1 MEESQEN
8 KEAQEAQEIQETQ
21 ESQPVQQTQEN
32 QEKQQEQVKE
42 EPPVVVE
49 SNPVAE
55 LEKQLVQAKQ
65 EAVEYKD
72 KFLRERADM
81 DNFRKRQERYA
92 QERIQR
98 EKKALILK
106 ILSVMDNVERALA
119 YQETMDRQAL
129 QQTLR
134 MLMWQMNEVLKGEGL
149 TPIATVG
156 ERLNPY
162 EHEAIEL
169 VENSDQPEDTIVE
182 EVLKG
187 YKIGNETLRA
197 ARVKVS
203 SGNSTQ
209 QQQ

>member
-1 MEESQEN
+1 MEESQE
-8 KEAQEAQEIQETQ
+8 KQEEQAEEQPQIVEETPAAS
-21 ESQPVQQTQEN
+21 ESIRIEY
-32 QEKQQEQVKE
+32 
-42 EPPVVVE
+42 
-49 SNPVAE
+49 
-55 LEKQLVQAKQ
+55 LEKQLAQAQ
-65 EAVEYKD
+65 QAATEFKD
-72 KFLRERADM
+72 KYLRERADM
-81 DNFRKRQERYA
+81 DNFRKRQERNA
-92 QERIQR
+92 QERVQR
-98 EKKALILK
+98 EKKELILK
-106 ILSVMDNVERALA
+106 ILGVMDNVERALA

-134 MLMWQMNEVLKGEGL
+134 MLMWQMNEVMKGEGL

-187 YKIGNETLRA
+187 YKMGNETLRA

-203 SGNSTQ
+203 AGNSAAQ
-209 QQQ
+209 M

>member
-1 MEESQEN
+1 MEESKEN
-8 KEAQEAQEIQETQ
+8 
-21 ESQPVQQTQEN
+21 QEN
-32 QEKQQEQVKE
+32 QQEQETE
-42 EPPVVVE
+42 ETPAVSE
-49 SNPVAE
+49 SNTLQE
-55 LEKQLVQAKQ
+55 LEKQLAQAKQ
-65 EAVEYKD
+65 EAVEFKD

-81 DNFRKRQERYA
+81 DNFRKRQERNA
-92 QERIQR
+92 QERVQR

-106 ILSVMDNVERALA
+106 VLGVMDNVERALT

-134 MLMWQMNEVLKGEGL
+134 MLMWQMNEVMKGEGL

-187 YKIGNETLRA
+187 YKMGNETLRA

-203 SGNSTQ
+203 AGQ
-209 QQQ
+209 QAPQQ

>member
-1 MEESQEN
+1 MIDKERDNPMEESKEN
-8 KEAQEAQEIQETQ
+8 
-21 ESQPVQQTQEN
+21 QEN
-32 QEKQQEQVKE
+32 QQEQETE
-42 EPPVVVE
+42 ETPAVSTSNQVE
-49 SNPVAE
+49 E
-55 LEKQLVQAKQ
+55 LEKQLAQARQ
-65 EAVEYKD
+65 ETSEFKD

-81 DNFRKRQERYA
+81 DNFRKRQERNA
-92 QERIQR
+92 QERVQR
-98 EKKALILK
+98 EKKDLILK
-106 ILSVMDNVERALA
+106 VLGVMDNVERALT

-134 MLMWQMNEVLKGEGL
+134 MLMWQMNEVMKGEGL
-149 TPIATVG
+149 TPITTVG
-156 ERLNPY
+156 EKLNPY

-203 SGNSTQ
+203 AGNQ
-209 QQQ
+209 APQK

>member
-8 KEAQEAQEIQETQ
+8 QENRPEQPEQETQ
-21 ESQPVQQTQEN
+21 ETQAAS
-32 QEKQQEQVKE
+32 
-42 EPPVVVE
+42 E
-49 SNPVAE
+49 SDPVAK
-55 LEKQLVQAKQ
+55 LEKQLAQAKQ
-65 EAVEYKD
+65 EAAEFKE

-81 DNFRKRQERYA
+81 DNFRKRQERNA
-92 QERIQR
+92 QERVQR

-106 ILSVMDNVERALA
+106 ILGVMDNVERALT

-134 MLMWQMNEVLKGEGL
+134 MLMWQMNEVMKGEGL

-187 YKIGNETLRA
+187 YKMGNETLRA

-203 SGNSTQ
+203 GGNQASQ
-209 QQQ
+209 E

>member
-1 MEESQEN
+1 MSIEKERDYHMEESQE
-8 KEAQEAQEIQETQ
+8 KQEK
-21 ESQPVQQTQEN
+21 QEN
-32 QEKQQEQVKE
+32 QQEQATE
-42 EPPVVVE
+42 ETPVVVE
-49 SNPVAE
+49 SNPLEE
-55 LEKQLVQAKQ
+55 LEKQLAQARQ
-65 EAVEYKD
+65 EAAEFKE

-81 DNFRKRQERYA
+81 ENFRKRQERYS

-106 ILSVMDNVERALA
+106 ILGVMDNVERALA

-203 SGNSTQ
+203 SGNQTPQ
-209 QQQ
+209 Q

>member
-1 MEESQEN
+1 MMIEKEQDNPMEESKEN
-8 KEAQEAQEIQETQ
+8 
-21 ESQPVQQTQEN
+21 QEN
-32 QEKQQEQVKE
+32 QQEQETE
-42 EPPVVVE
+42 ETLAVSPRNQVE
-49 SNPVAE
+49 E
-55 LEKQLVQAKQ
+55 LEKQLAQARQ
-65 EAVEYKD
+65 ETAEFKD

-81 DNFRKRQERYA
+81 DNFRKRQERNA
-92 QERIQR
+92 QERVQR
-98 EKKALILK
+98 EKKALILNM
-106 ILSVMDNVERALA
+106 LGVMDNVERALT

-134 MLMWQMNEVLKGEGL
+134 MLMWQMNEVMKGEGL

-187 YKIGNETLRA
+187 YKMGNETLRA

-203 SGNSTQ
+203 AGNQ
-209 QQQ
+209 APQK

>member
-8 KEAQEAQEIQETQ
+8 
-21 ESQPVQQTQEN
+21 QQD
-32 QEKQQEQVKE
+32 QQEQETE
-42 EPPVVVE
+42 ETPVVSE
-49 SNPVAE
+49 SNPVE
-55 LEKQLVQAKQ
+55 KLEKQLAQAKQ
-65 EAVEYKD
+65 EATEFKA

-81 DNFRKRQERYA
+81 DNFRKRQERNA
-92 QERIQR
+92 QERVQR
-98 EKKALILK
+98 EKKALILQ
-106 ILSVMDNVERALA
+106 ILGVMDNVERALA

-134 MLMWQMNEVLKGEGL
+134 MLMWQMNEVMKGEGL

-187 YKIGNETLRA
+187 YKMGNEILRA

-203 SGNSTQ
+203 AGNQ
-209 QQQ
+209 APQK

>member
-1 MEESQEN
+1 MEESKEN
-8 KEAQEAQEIQETQ
+8 
-21 ESQPVQQTQEN
+21 QEN
-32 QEKQQEQVKE
+32 QQEQEAE
-42 EPPVVVE
+42 ETPAVSE
-49 SNPVAE
+49 SNTLQE
-55 LEKQLVQAKQ
+55 LEKQLAQAKQ
-65 EAVEYKD
+65 EAVEFKD

-81 DNFRKRQERYA
+81 DNFRKRQERNA
-92 QERIQR
+92 QERVQR

-106 ILSVMDNVERALA
+106 VLGVMDNVERALT

-134 MLMWQMNEVLKGEGL
+134 MLMWQMNEVMKGEGL

-187 YKIGNETLRA
+187 YKMGNETLRA

-203 SGNSTQ
+203 AGQ
-209 QQQ
+209 QAPQQ

>member
-1 MEESQEN
+1 MEESQE
-8 KEAQEAQEIQETQ
+8 
-21 ESQPVQQTQEN
+21 SQEN
-32 QEKQQEQVKE
+32 QQEQVTE
-42 EPPVVVE
+42 ETPVVVE
-49 SNPVAE
+49 SNPQEE
-55 LEKQLVQAKQ
+55 LEKQLAQARQ
-65 EAVEYKD
+65 EAAEFKE

-81 DNFRKRQERYA
+81 ENFRKRQERYS

-106 ILSVMDNVERALA
+106 ILGVMDNVERALA

-203 SGNSTQ
+203 SGNQ
-209 QQQ
+209 PPQE

>member
-1 MEESQEN
+1 ME
-8 KEAQEAQEIQETQ
+8 EAQEN
-21 ESQPVQQTQEN
+21 QPAGEN
-32 QEKQQEQVKE
+32 QQEQAAE
-42 EPPVVVE
+42 ETPVVVE
-49 SNPVAE
+49 SNPVEE
-55 LEKQLVQAKQ
+55 LEKQLAQAKQ
-65 EAVEYKD
+65 EAAEFKD

-81 DNFRKRQERYA
+81 DNFRKRQERNS
-92 QERIQR
+92 QDRIQR

-106 ILSVMDNVERALA
+106 ILSVMDNVERALV

-134 MLMWQMNEVLKGEGL
+134 MLMWQMNEFLKGEGL

-156 ERLNPY
+156 EKLNPY

-203 SGNSTQ
+203 SGNATPQ
-209 QQQ
+209 E

>member
-8 KEAQEAQEIQETQ
+8 
-21 ESQPVQQTQEN
+21 QQAEEN
-32 QEKQQEQVKE
+32 QQEQAQVAE
-42 EPPVVVE
+42 DTPVIVE
-49 SNPVAE
+49 SSPVEE
-55 LEKQLVQAKQ
+55 LEKQLTQAKQ
-65 EAVEYKD
+65 EAAEFKD

-81 DNFRKRQERYA
+81 DNFRKRQERIA
-92 QERIQR
+92 GDRIQR
-98 EKKALILK
+98 EKKAMILK
-106 ILSVMDNVERALA
+106 ILSVMDNVERALV

-134 MLMWQMNEVLKGEGL
+134 MLMWQMNEFLKGEGL

-203 SGNSTQ
+203 AGNSTPQ
-209 QQQ
+209 Q